1 MKKMLLK
8 RNQKGFTLI
17 EIIAVLIILGIL
29 AAVAIPKYFDMQD
42 EAKNK
47 ALDGALAE
55 GVGRINNYFGQRA
68 LSGDAPSAIA
78 YDNTNLGTDAGD
90 FTLAYSG
97 GAAGASTDIVVTATG
112 TTTGAGFTTSKT
124 KTVKRPGTD

>member
-1 MKKMLLK
+1 MLLK

-68 LSGDAPSAIA
+68 LAGDAPSVIV
-78 YDNTNLGTDAGD
+78 YDTTTLGSDAGD
-90 FTLAYSG
+90 FTLAYAGG
-97 GAAGASTDIVVTATG
+97 GAGTGDITVTAQG
-112 TTTGAGFTTSKT
+112 TLGGAGFTTSKA
-124 KTVKRPGTD
+124 KTVKRPGTDN

>member
-29 AAVAIPKYFDMQD
+29 AAVAIPKYFDMQE

-68 LSGDAPSAIA
+68 LSGDAPSAIT
-78 YDNTNLGTDAGD
+78 YTNSTLGTDAGD
-90 FTLAYSG
+90 FTLGY
-97 GAAGASTDIVVTATG
+97 AAGATSIVVTATG
-112 TTTGAGFTTSKT
+112 NAGAGFTTTKS

>member
-55 GVGRINNYFGQRA
+55 GVGRINNHFGQQVLA
-68 LSGDAPSAIA
+68 GVAPASIT
-78 YDNTNLGTDAGD
+78 YDTGPTSLGADAGD
-90 FTLAYSG
+90 FTLNY
-97 GAAGASTDIVVTATG
+97 AAGATSITVTATG
-112 TTTGAGFTTSKT
+112 TIGGAGFTTSKS